1 MRLPLTVVDN
11 FFETPTLVR
20 NFALQ
25 QEFFKGDRGNW
36 PGIRTNF
43 IEDLDIDLFN
53 AIHDKLLNYI
63 PRNYKGFQHLEA
75 TFQLID
81 ETYGEGWVHNLSL
94 IHI

>member
-36 PGIRTNF
+36 PGIRTKF
-43 IEDLDIDLFN
+43 LDELDINFFN
-53 AIHDKLLNYI
+53 TFHEHMFYHFFADFGSILGPIGRPFSPHTAHEDALLM
-63 PRNYKGFQHLEA
+63 
-75 TFQLID
+75 
-81 ETYGEGWVHNLSL
+81 
-94 IHI
+94 

>member
-36 PGIRTNF
+36 PGIRTKF
-43 IEDLDIDLFN
+43 LDELDI
-53 AIHDKLLNYI
+53 
-63 PRNYKGFQHLEA
+63 
-75 TFQLID
+75 
-81 ETYGEGWVHNLSL
+81 NLSL

>member
-53 AIHDKLLNYI
+53 SIHDKI
-63 PRNYKGFQHLEA
+63 
-75 TFQLID
+75 
-81 ETYGEGWVHNLSL
+81 LSF
-94 IHI
+94 I